1 LGFQEVDLSSGVKIV
16 APGNIPLLYE
26 DGFIFAVVSDALE
39 EDAAGEQ
46 RYLERLYVNPDFELP
61 PSICPDPVG
70 NEGSEDAVEVEEEPV
85 DQLCTCKWGVYKY
98 PAVQLTVMQTT
109 SSITHVLVGSGQIM
123 AVGEGIVTYQLKEPP
138 VCGNKFQAI
147 ASD

>member
-85 DQLCTCKWGVYKY
+85 DQLSGSVVEHTDQRGS
-98 PAVQLTVMQTT
+98 QLTQIHTM
-109 SSITHVLVGSGQIM
+109 SSITQVL
-123 AVGEGIVTYQLKEPP
+123 P
-138 VCGNKFQAI
+138 
-147 ASD
+147 AS